1 MSHLSVSFP
10 WRLLK
15 LLDLGAIVL
24 SGKSEYW
31 VKLNIQ
37 KSIRFKYTNLSKLN
51 FISEEKISFKISKKE
66 KNPNPLKS

>member
-1 MSHLSVSFP
+1 M
-10 WRLLK
+10 
-15 LLDLGAIVL
+15 LDLGAIIL

-51 FISEEKISFKISKKE
+51 FIREEKVSFKISKKE
-66 KNPNPLKS
+66 KNPNPSVS